1 MDSTRTRRVRWVY
14 PPILA
19 ATTEARRRLIGQL
32 RAWGIAGQGVESVV
46 LVAHE
51 LVTNAVEHAR
61 TGLELMVS
69 FDGADVVVEV
79 HDQSPRDPRL
89 QPFNPSAARGRGLQ
103 MVAALSTSW
112 DCVRDA
118 CGKTIRAVIL
128 AGPGMMAVLA

>member
-1 MDSTRTRRVRWVY
+1 MDSTRTRRVRWAY

-32 RAWGIAGQGVESVV
+32 RAWGIPGQGAEPVV

-61 TGLELMVS
+61 TRLELTVS

-79 HDQSPRDPRL
+79 HDRSPLEPRL
-89 QPFNPSAARGRGLQ
+89 QPFNLSET
-103 MVAALSTSW
+103 VA
-112 DCVRDA
+112 
-118 CGKTIRAVIL
+118 
-128 AGPGMMAVLA
+128 

>member
-32 RAWGIAGQGVESVV
+32 RAWGIPDQGVEPVV

-61 TGLELMVS
+61 TPLQLAAS
-69 FDGADVVVEV
+69 FDGAEVVIEV
-79 HDQSPRDPRL
+79 HDQSPLEPRL
-89 QPFNPSAARGRGLQ
+89 QPFNPTAARGRGLQ
-103 MVAALSTSW
+103 MVAALATRW
-112 DCVRDA
+112 NWVRQA
-118 CGKTIRAVIL
+118 CGKTIPAVIL
-128 AGPGMMAVLA
+128 TDPGMVAVLA

>member
-1 MDSTRTRRVRWVY
+1 MDSTRTRRMRWVY

-19 ATTEARRRLIGQL
+19 ATTEARRRLSGQL
-32 RAWGIAGQGVESVV
+32 RAWGIPDQGVEPVV

-61 TGLELMVS
+61 TGLELGVS

-79 HDQSPRDPRL
+79 HDQSLLEPRL
-89 QPFNPSAARGRGLQ
+89 RPFNPSAARGRGLQ